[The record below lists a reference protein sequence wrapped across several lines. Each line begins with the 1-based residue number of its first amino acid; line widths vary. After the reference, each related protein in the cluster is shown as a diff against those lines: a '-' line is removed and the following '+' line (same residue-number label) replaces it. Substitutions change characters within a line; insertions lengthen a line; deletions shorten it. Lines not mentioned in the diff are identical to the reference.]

1 MGEMDQLPATAP
13 VDPVQAYRDAV
24 AYAGMLRQGALGS
37 AAMQFAQ
44 DGDQAAYG
52 AAVKQADFDYYTALA
67 HSALRYGQPLTGV
80 NDTPHNG
87 VRVGLPM
94 AFRRR

>member
-1 MGEMDQLPATAP
+1 M
-13 VDPVQAYRDAV
+13 QAYRDAV

-37 AAMQFAQ
+37 AAMLFAQ
-44 DGDQAAYG
+44 DGDPAAYG

-67 HSALRYGQPLTGV
+67 HSALRYGQPLTSA

-94 AFRRR
+94 AFRTR

>member
-24 AYAGMLRQGALGS
+24 AYAGMLRQSALGS

-44 DGDQAAYG
+44 DGDQATYG

-67 HSALRYGQPLTGV
+67 HSALRHGQPLTGAALRALSV
-80 NDTPHNG
+80 I
-87 VRVGLPM
+87 
-94 AFRRR
+94 

>member
-1 MGEMDQLPATAP
+1 MGEVDQLPAAAP

-24 AYAGMLRQGALGS
+24 AYAGMRRQGALGS

-52 AAVKQADFDYYTALA
+52 AAVKQAEFDYYTAVA
-67 HSALRYGQPLTGV
+67 RSALRHGQSLTGAALRELSV
-80 NDTPHNG
+80 I
-87 VRVGLPM
+87 
-94 AFRRR
+94 

>member
-1 MGEMDQLPATAP
+1 MGEVDQLPATEP

-37 AAMQFAQ
+37 AAMQFAK

-67 HSALRYGQPLTGV
+67 HSALRYGQPLTGA
-80 NDTPHNG
+80 NDTHIT
-87 VRVGLPM
+87 GLE
-94 AFRRR
+94 